1 MASGLPRTSF
11 GLPWFMYDLYNKQL
25 ITSKIIPGDI
35 RDTKQ
40 IILTEVPIPGLNYQ
54 PIQPAGGGN
63 RKISFTIP
71 LIRRD
76 PVLGNVGL
84 LKQYDL
90 LRNRTDSPLQT
101 GSSLQFGST
110 PKVLF
115 YWGTGSV
122 PLVYWVSKCDV
133 THRKGWTNA
142 VGLPQYSE
150 IQIELIL
157 DERHPLYKAEEMF
170 RRVAARIAG
179 VITPAAEMLPS
190 YLSGRRPY

>member
-1 MASGLPRTSF
+1 MASGLLRSAF

-25 ITSKIIPGDI
+25 ITSKIIPGDM

-40 IILTEVPIPGLNYQ
+40 IFLTEVPIPGINYQ
-54 PIQPAGGGN
+54 PVQPAGGGN

-76 PVLGNVGL
+76 PVLGNVHL
-84 LKQYDL
+84 LKQYDQ

-122 PLVYWVSKCDV
+122 PLVYWVSKCDM
-133 THRKGWTNA
+133 THKQGWTNSA
-142 VGLPQYSE
+142 GLPQYSE

-157 DERHPLYKAEEMF
+157 DERDPLYKAEEMF
-170 RRVAARIAG
+170 RKVSATLAG
-179 VITPAAEMLPS
+179 VITPVVETLPS
-190 YLSGRRPY
+190 YLQGRRPY